1 MLNPNTEIMN
11 YENLLELPSVGCVID
26 SETGIVYPLFENG
39 DIDLDMGV
47 EFDEA
52 SDEWLESLSENDI
65 NLLIEKGIFKILN

>member
-1 MLNPNTEIMN
+1 MIE
-11 YENLLELPSVGCVID
+11 LESVGSVID

>member
-1 MLNPNTEIMN
+1 MLNPNKEKMKEVKMI
-11 YENLLELPSVGCVID
+11 ELESVGSVID